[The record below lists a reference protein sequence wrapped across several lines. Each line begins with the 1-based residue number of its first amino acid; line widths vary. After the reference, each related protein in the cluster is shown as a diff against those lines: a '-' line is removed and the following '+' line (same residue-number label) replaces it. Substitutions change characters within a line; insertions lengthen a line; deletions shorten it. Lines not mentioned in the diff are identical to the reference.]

1 MLVERAITNYNK
13 SVENFG
19 DLLHIAD
26 EDGCRDDIF
35 ENFCSIINNSI
46 FYLVIIELASCM
58 VMMMAFIIS
67 MISYAIFN
75 SFAAPQ

>member
-1 MLVERAITNYNK
+1 MLVERAVANYQK
-13 SVENFG
+13 SVENF
-19 DLLHIAD
+19 D
-26 EDGCRDDIF
+26 ELSHTAEEDECRDDSF
-35 ENFCSIINNSI
+35 EKFCSIINNSI